1 MEINKILDLFPQGRK
16 TRPNKFTLYIGKQ
29 IKEAREEA
37 GLSQEKL
44 AKKLYLRRPTLSD
57 IENGKVEVDASTLG
71 LLSYY
76 LRKPFTYFFPKPIY
90 EELVQKDMDE
100 FSLEIQMHFEQIYGD
115 DLKKLAIKIVKVI
128 EKFNPS
134 DLVKDLGPVL
144 IAKSE
149 DKEEIEK
156 FLKELTFLLEE

>member
-57 IENGKVEVDASTLG
+57 I
-71 LLSYY
+71 
-76 LRKPFTYFFPKPIY
+76 
-90 EELVQKDMDE
+90 E

>member
-71 LLSYY
+71 LLYYY
-76 LRKPFTYFFPKPIY
+76 LKLKGNQFFRKHCT
-90 EELVQKDMDE
+90 D
-100 FSLEIQMHFEQIYGD
+100 
-115 DLKKLAIKIVKVI
+115 KL
-128 EKFNPS
+128 S
-134 DLVKDLGPVL
+134 
-144 IAKSE
+144 
-149 DKEEIEK
+149 
-156 FLKELTFLLEE
+156 FLLCCQCQLLHLWISWAA